1 MLRRIS
7 RVEADNIGAA
17 GLERLL
23 SSVVEEEGSEVK
35 SLSVEGDLSP
45 LPPQLLSQLLPR
57 LESLNLE
64 RARLS
69 EEQLEVML
77 TSLRDQEDQLVLTTL
92 SLQASLG
99 SPQLFTA
106 LDSQLL
112 RKDSLCLCNYLQ
124 LKTISNS
131 TRAQSERLFQLCPTK
146 TGVCESVGELSDWR
160 ADQSVVPR
168 HLRDQPAEAAETQHQ
183 RERRVQGGG
192 EPSGEVR
199 GETG

>member
-112 RKDSLCLCNYLQ
+112 R
-124 LKTISNS
+124 
-131 TRAQSERLFQLCPTK
+131 
-146 TGVCESVGELSDWR
+146 
-160 ADQSVVPR
+160 
-168 HLRDQPAEAAETQHQ
+168 
-183 RERRVQGGG
+183 
-192 EPSGEVR
+192 
-199 GETG
+199 

>member
-45 LPPQLLSQLLPR
+45 LPPHLLSQLLPR

-131 TRAQSERLFQLCPTK
+131 TRAQSERLFQLCPPK

-160 ADQSVVPR
+160 AD
-168 HLRDQPAEAAETQHQ
+168 
-183 RERRVQGGG
+183 
-192 EPSGEVR
+192 
-199 GETG
+199 